1 MERIRWLSAIAL
13 LVFAGGCGS
22 GESTVPI
29 DTATGNSAPA
39 TGNSARETDPSSAH
53 SARETDPSRGW
64 QNFRGP
70 NGGNTQAVFGHEAS
84 GAERARA
91 SRVVTGWLRAR
102 AVTDWAADCSYFS
115 RRYRHALV
123 AEDATNVS
131 NGEVQNCPQALEFFG
146 FAASGDCKNTLS
158 GPIDRLRVGGGLGIA
173 LYHGNDGNNWAVTME
188 KEAGRWRL
196 AISEPTELE

>member
-1 MERIRWLSAIAL
+1 MERVRWLSVIAL
-13 LVFAGGCGS
+13 LVLAGGCGS

-29 DTATGNSAPA
+29 DTATGTSAR
-39 TGNSARETDPSSAH
+39 SAREPDPSSAR
-53 SARETDPSRGW
+53 SAREADPPRRE

-158 GPIDRLRVGGGLGIA
+158 GPIDRFRVGGGLGIA

-188 KEAGRWRL
+188 KEAGRWWL

>member
-1 MERIRWLSAIAL
+1 MERVRWLSVIAL
-13 LVFAGGCGS
+13 LVFAGGCGN
-22 GESTVPI
+22 GESTIPI

-39 TGNSARETDPSSAH
+39 AGNSARDTDPSS
-53 SARETDPSRGW
+53 RG

-70 NGGNTQAVFGHEAS
+70 DGENTQAVWGHEAS

-91 SRVVTGWLRAR
+91 SRVITGWLRAR
-102 AVTDWAADCSYFS
+102 AATDWAADCSFFS

-123 AEDATNVS
+123 AEDATEVS
-131 NGEVQNCPQALEFFG
+131 NGEVQNCPQALDFFG

-173 LYHGNDGNNWAVTME
+173 LYHGNDGNDWAVTME
-188 KEAGRWRL
+188 KEAGGWWL
-196 AISEPTELE
+196 AIAAPTELE